1 MLLKNEL
8 YFCLLILSSVWRFG
22 YEKNNG
28 NYHIALSQWI
38 LNVIA
43 QNDIINPVKFSMEGE
58 LAEVMSEK
66 ETVYENK
73 GIV

>member
-1 MLLKNEL
+1 MK
-8 YFCLLILSSVWRFG
+8 
-22 YEKNNG
+22 KNG
-28 NYHIALSQWI
+28 NYHIVLSQWI

-58 LAEVMSEK
+58 LAEIMSEK